1 MDFVKE
7 NLGQLIEAATDEV
20 INELADNVPEL
31 LAGSASASLD
41 SATGVPLT
49 TGAKVLLGL
58 TRKALQNK
66 QDLAIQAEV
75 VE

>member
-7 NLGQLIEAATDEV
+7 SLGELLEAATDEV
-20 INELADNVPEL
+20 IKELVDHAPEF

-41 SATGVPLT
+41 SASGVPLT

-66 QDLAIQAEV
+66 QDVAIQAEV
-75 VE
+75 VK

>member
-7 NLGQLIEAATDEV
+7 NLGQLIEAATTEV

>member
-20 INELADNVPEL
+20 INELANNVPEL

-75 VE
+75 VK

>member
-20 INELADNVPEL
+20 INELANNVPEL

-41 SATGVPLT
+41 SATGIPLT

-66 QDLAIQAEV
+66 QDLPIQAEV
-75 VE
+75 VK

>member
-7 NLGQLIEAATDEV
+7 NLGQLIEAATAEV